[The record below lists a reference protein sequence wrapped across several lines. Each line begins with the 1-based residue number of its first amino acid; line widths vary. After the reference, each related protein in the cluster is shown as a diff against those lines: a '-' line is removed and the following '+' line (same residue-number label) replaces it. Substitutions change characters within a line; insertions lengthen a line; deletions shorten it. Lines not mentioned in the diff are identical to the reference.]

1 MIFFLLVSAP
11 LMRHTQNNIP
21 TNEDY
26 HSVQLLGVVLE
37 LLSFCVE
44 HHTYHIKN
52 CIINKDL
59 LRRILVL
66 MNSMHTFLAL
76 GALRFLRKI
85 VALKDEF
92 YNRRV
97 VLVFALLNDERISNK
112 DPLQKKQK
120 FV

>member
-1 MIFFLLVSAP
+1 MHIYFPVAP
-11 LMRHTQNNIP
+11 LLRHTQSDKP

-26 HSVQLLGVVLE
+26 HVVQLLGVVLE

-59 LRRILVL
+59 LRKVLVL
-66 MNSMHTFLAL
+66 MNSVHTFLVL

-85 VALKDEF
+85 VSLKDEF

-97 VLVFALLNDERISNK
+97 V
-112 DPLQKKQK
+112 
-120 FV
+120 